1 MDADEIIRRL
11 EVREEMRELVMQ
23 EMSEGDIEELLT
35 EGEADGTV
43 DDTEDEA
50 VVKELRAGDWLVD
63 GTMGEP
69 VVKSKGSHKK

>member
-1 MDADEIIRRL
+1 L

-50 VVKELRAGDWLVD
+50 VVALGEAFDVAADEFGKTKLTTSLV
-63 GTMGEP
+63 E
-69 VVKSKGSHKK
+69 KKVSRKK